1 MEGLPPS
8 KIKTFYSN
16 PRSRRIDNN
25 KGLGNYSIRTNM
37 VFGGTD
43 TCQGEVSFLAWEPSS
58 VKVTKSYLSCLP
70 ALEQVYQKTNFFLLK
85 STHST

>member
-1 MEGLPPS
+1 MPDQIISVWNIEGLQPS
-8 KIKTFYSN
+8 KIKSFYYNS
-16 PRSRRIDNN
+16 RSRRIDNN

-58 VKVTKSYLSCLP
+58 AKVSKSY
-70 ALEQVYQKTNFFLLK
+70 
-85 STHST
+85 

>member
-43 TCQGEVSFLAWEPSS
+43 TCQGEV
-58 VKVTKSYLSCLP
+58 
-70 ALEQVYQKTNFFLLK
+70 FFLIFGIVVY
-85 STHST
+85 